1 MEYEDL
7 QEHVSWMPLI
17 CIIGWFR
24 KGRVCLLY
32 ALLVGSEKVGCGS
45 ISLYYTWLQNIHI
58 FCLYHYYIH
67 LLTS

>member
-24 KGRVCLLY
+24 MHY
-32 ALLVGSEKVGCGS
+32 WLVRKRSGVVVYLS
-45 ISLYYTWLQNIHI
+45 IIPDCKTFTYFGYITIIYI
-58 FCLYHYYIH
+58 F
-67 LLTS
+67 